1 MEDKNASEKIT
12 CETCAAVSKTGTW
25 RCAECGALNIE
36 KWKDCWKCRSPRFGP
51 VS

>member
-1 MEDKNASEKIT
+1 MEDTDAKEKIT
-12 CETCAAVSKTGTW
+12 CEMCAAVTSTGTW
-25 RCAECGALNIE
+25 HCAECGALNVE